1 MFLDHPTRFLS
12 LYEIQSP
19 GALPPGRCDPATA
32 TPRSFTAPHTDQGF
46 DFRQGHR
53 LAEHDPILPVATVHE
68 PVSPL
73 GNVFPHLDLTGICFT
88 DLLLRPPFKVLPRV
102 LRL

>member
-1 MFLDHPTRFLS
+1 
-12 LYEIQSP
+12 
-19 GALPPGRCDPATA
+19 
-32 TPRSFTAPHTDQGF
+32 
-46 DFRQGHR
+46 
-53 LAEHDPILPVATVHE
+53 VATVHE